1 MNSDF
6 KDLLRSL
13 NAEGV
18 EYLII
23 GGYALMEYAEPRFTK
38 DLDIWIMTSPLNS
51 RRVLKALREF
61 GAPVHEMTE
70 EDLSTPGWVF
80 QIGVAPIR
88 IDILTSA
95 NGVEFEDA
103 WDRRTEVRYGD
114 VNAWVISKQDL
125 IANKLATGR
134 PQDLVDVQT
143 LQGDQGS

>member
-13 NAEGV
+13 NAEEV

-95 NGVEFEDA
+95 DGVEFEGA
-103 WDRRTEVRYGD
+103 WGRRGEVRYGD
-114 VNAWVISKQDL
+114 VTAWVISKEDL

-143 LQGDQGS
+143 LRDGHDS